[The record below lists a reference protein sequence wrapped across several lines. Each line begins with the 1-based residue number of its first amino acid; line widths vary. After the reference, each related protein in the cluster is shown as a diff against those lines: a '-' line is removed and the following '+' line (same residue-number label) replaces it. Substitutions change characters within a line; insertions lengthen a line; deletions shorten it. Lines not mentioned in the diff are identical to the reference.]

1 MAYEYEQEE
10 EKFIPMQKGSRAFG
24 RLIKDI
30 FSMRRESGLLI
41 GAVLTTAIAGTLYPL
56 SLAFAINSV
65 IAGNFKDL
73 YIYASEFYVIVE
85 ARRQCSLFC

>member
-56 SLAFAINSV
+56 SLSV
-65 IAGNFKDL
+65 SPSF
-73 YIYASEFYVIVE
+73 VILLIRYPVFTF
-85 ARRQCSLFC
+85 QKISISMPPSSCCFM